1 MSVCAY
7 CGHEVSETSQ
17 FCPSCGI
24 KLHLAP
30 PSTVTAE
37 VQPPEAPKPSPASTN
52 RPTPREIVHG
62 LPENIAGV
70 LAYFVLPAILFLFVQ
85 PFNRNRFVRFHSYQC
100 VITVGVLIFVQ
111 FALILLARALP
122 LMVLPLFGLLALAE
136 FTLWLLLLVKTYQ
149 GEMFKLPFVGDLAEQ
164 LGNQE

>member
-1 MSVCAY
+1 
-7 CGHEVSETSQ
+7 
-17 FCPSCGI
+17 
-24 KLHLAP
+24 
-30 PSTVTAE
+30 
-37 VQPPEAPKPSPASTN
+37 
-52 RPTPREIVHG
+52 

-70 LAYFVLPAILFLFVQ
+70 LAYFVIPAVLFLFVQ
-85 PFNRNRFVRFHSYQC
+85 PFNRNRFVRFHSFQC
-100 VITVGVLIFVQ
+100 VITVGVLIFVH